1 MMKKYSYSGPLSG
14 VSLGA
19 SRGGGNDDGG
29 GGGWGGNGGEVL
41 LAPGTE
47 VELPSDSP
55 YTRALVAR
63 GHLKLVEGGNS
74 AVKQQKNRED
84 V

>member
-1 MMKKYSYSGPLSG
+1 MKKYSYNGPLSG
-14 VSLGA
+14 VSL
-19 SRGGGNDDGG
+19 
-29 GGGWGGNGGEVL
+29 NGELSENRGEVL
-41 LAPGTE
+41 LVPGSE

-63 GHLKLVEGGNS
+63 GHLRLVEDGKR
-74 AVKQQKNRED
+74 AVNKQKNRED

>member
-1 MMKKYSYSGPLSG
+1 MKKYSYSGPLSG
-14 VSLGA
+14 VTL
-19 SRGGGNDDGG
+19 GGGPGGELDGK
-29 GGGWGGNGGEVL
+29 GGEVL

-55 YTRALVAR
+55 HTRALLAR
-63 GHLKLVEGGNS
+63 GHLRLVEDGGC